1 MEKGRMRGIQGYIF
15 PVAAGFIGG
24 VAAALIMMLLAA
36 LAASALK
43 LSDGGLRL
51 LVWLPVIFGGFAAG
65 GMGAGFAPDL
75 KLPCGLLPDLLLWAA
90 VLLLQQEYGLMELLR
105 GGVILLSGG
114 AGAAAFSQGRKKFK
128 PGKGRPGMRRARPR
142 KGPF

>member
-36 LAASALK
+36 LAALALK

-51 LVWLPVIFGGFAAG
+51 LVWLPAVLGGFAAG
-65 GMGAGFAPDL
+65 GEIFPEFSRFCAGCRCWKF
-75 KLPCGLLPDLLLWAA
+75 
-90 VLLLQQEYGLMELLR
+90 
-105 GGVILLSGG
+105 
-114 AGAAAFSQGRKKFK
+114 GRSLV
-128 PGKGRPGMRRARPR
+128 
-142 KGPF
+142 

>member
-1 MEKGRMRGIQGYIF
+1 MRGHGKRPDARDTGVYF
-15 PVAAGFIGG
+15 PRSRGFYRRRSGRPHHD
-24 VAAALIMMLLAA
+24 A
-36 LAASALK
+36 ALK

-65 GMGAGFAPDL
+65 GIGAGFAPDL
-75 KLPCGLLPDLLLWAA
+75 KLPCGLLPALLLWAA

-114 AGAAAFSQGRKKFK
+114 VGAAAFSQGRKKFK